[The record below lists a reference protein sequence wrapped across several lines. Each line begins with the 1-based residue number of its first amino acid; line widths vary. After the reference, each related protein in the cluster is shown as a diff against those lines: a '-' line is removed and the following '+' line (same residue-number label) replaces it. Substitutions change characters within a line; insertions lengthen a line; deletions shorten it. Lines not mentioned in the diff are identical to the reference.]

1 MDYMPTDILGNIYL
15 FVSMNVKKNLT
26 KKNYIEYLKN
36 NDTIPQHKFD
46 TIIRKI
52 IRKNYYFLLDLQ
64 FEKRFLRWIKLKKW
78 RYKGFIY
85 DNYIEYIRQLCNEN
99 NSYKCLEIIK
109 KYAGDMSKKKYKRR
123 RIRNIRWTN

>member
-1 MDYMPTDILGNIYL
+1 MDYLPTDILGNIFL

-64 FEKRFLRWIKLKKW
+64 FEKRFSHWIKLKKW

-109 KYAGDMSKKKYKRR
+109 KYTGDMSKKKYKRR
-123 RIRNIRWTN
+123 RL